1 MISTFLNNVVKFHRG
16 LREDGRGEAPLSFL
30 SLHFSSSW
38 HFHAHQQ
45 LCVPCHPYSGC
56 YHVWH
61 PPRLLVSLLA
71 HQHLSECSPPARYRP
86 SIKCS
91 CGQTSSSSK
100 LTVGSYAAKLEF
112 SESRLGAKD
121 VSVQIQWLGA
131 DRWQGWSQR
140 WGKQDLRTGV
150 FGTISIWTITITIF
164 NNIET
169 PAPFGVLPNCKEIN
183 LWAQILQNLFMA
195 SPFSYLLCQCLAS
208 ANAEKLSNV
217 QCFRSKAD
225 E

>member
-1 MISTFLNNVVKFHRG
+1 MRPLPPL
-16 LREDGRGEAPLSFL
+16 LRLL
-30 SLHFSSSW
+30 
-38 HFHAHQQ
+38 
-45 LCVPCHPYSGC
+45 
-56 YHVWH
+56 
-61 PPRLLVSLLA
+61 PRLTSSQAPRQTPRPPASQWVL
-71 HQHLSECSPPARYRP
+71 PPARYCP

-112 SESRLGAKD
+112 SESRLGAEN

-169 PAPFGVLPNCKEIN
+169 PEGFGVLLNFKEIN

-225 E
+225 ECTGEVFAILNWDLKSRGVCRRWVL

>member
-1 MISTFLNNVVKFHRG
+1 M
-16 LREDGRGEAPLSFL
+16 GERQCYNYGASAPS
-30 SLHFSSSW
+30 
-38 HFHAHQQ
+38 
-45 LCVPCHPYSGC
+45 
-56 YHVWH
+56 
-61 PPRLLVSLLA
+61 
-71 HQHLSECSPPARYRP
+71 ARYCP

-91 CGQTSSSSK
+91 CGQNSSSSK

-112 SESRLGAKD
+112 SESRLGADD

-140 WGKQDLRTGV
+140 WGKQDLRTGI
-150 FGTISIWTITITIF
+150 FITMF
-164 NNIET
+164 NNVET
-169 PAPFGVLPNCKEIN
+169 TAPFGVLLKCKEMN